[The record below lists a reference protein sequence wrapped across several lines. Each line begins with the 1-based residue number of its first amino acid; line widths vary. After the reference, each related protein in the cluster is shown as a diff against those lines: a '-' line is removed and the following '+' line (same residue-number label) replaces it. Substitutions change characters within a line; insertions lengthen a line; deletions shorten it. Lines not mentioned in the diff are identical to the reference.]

1 MQSYDCG
8 RKLGCEREGFWI
20 ENLYGS
26 AGSIVR
32 QRGLGEMIRVG
43 EFFRYKTSR
52 TGDVLFGYIGG
63 GFCAGEN
70 KEFS

>member
-1 MQSYDCG
+1 M
-8 RKLGCEREGFWI
+8 
-20 ENLYGS
+20 
-26 AGSIVR
+26 R